1 MKANEIQIKRIS
13 LCLSVAISRSIQDRV
28 NCQLLEDN
36 DPLWLK
42 RQKSKSLRPKKR

>member
-1 MKANEIQIKRIS
+1 MKANEIQIKRIG
-13 LCLSVAISRSIQDRV
+13 LCLSVAISRSINDSV
-28 NCQLLEDN
+28 NAQMLEEN